1 MVFDPRAIQ
10 IRVDGSCY
18 GNPGGQSGCAAVV
31 RYPEHLGLPNE
42 QIVDYGCGESTSQR
56 MELMPCIKALEW
68 VREHKPW
75 PDVTRVE
82 IISDS
87 TYVTN
92 GISNAPYW
100 KRKKWRSKDGRPI
113 FHPDL
118 WDALLAAR
126 TKAGIRVDFIYQKG
140 KTTPEARVVH
150 TAAKTA
156 A

>member
-31 RYPEHLGLPNE
+31 RYPEHLGLRDE

-75 PDVTRVE
+75 PDVTRVQ

-92 GISNAPYW
+92 GIAYAPYW
-100 KRKKWRSKDGRPI
+100 KKSGWRNRGGQPI
-113 FHPDL
+113 FNNDL
-118 WDALLAAR
+118 WGDLLAAR
-126 TKAGIRVDFIYQKG
+126 TKAGIHVDFAYEKG
-140 KTTPEARVVH
+140 KKTAEGKAIDA
-150 TAAKTA
+150 AAKA
-156 A
+156 